1 LSLNAS
7 KTFLKGKRFYEVF
20 MQLDVYALGN
30 ALVDIQV
37 QVEDS
42 LLTELGL
49 EKGSRY
55 LTERCRQEE
64 ILQKLLGCKSLES
77 AQKAGKLQTAAGG
90 TAANTMYGISQLG
103 GRVGFC
109 GKVANDR
116 LGILYMSQMQQSGVV
131 FKENTGQGITGTC
144 VVLISE
150 DAQRTMLTCLGISG
164 EIEYEDIDEEL
175 LKHSRYVYLE
185 GFLFESECAT
195 QTMLRAVATA
205 RNSGVKIA
213 LTTSD
218 ATCINRHGDML
229 IQFIQNNVDLLFAN
243 AQEARALSNTD
254 NNETALRELSGWC
267 EGVAVTD
274 GEHGSMISF
283 NGEITKIKPKRV
295 SAVDTTG
302 AGDAYA
308 AGLLYGIASGR
319 TIRESGMIAS
329 LFSARVVAQIGPR
342 YNGDIQPELKK
353 LL

>member
-1 LSLNAS
+1 M
-7 KTFLKGKRFYEVF
+7 E
-20 MQLDVYALGN
+20 LDVYALGN
-30 ALVDIQV
+30 ALMDIQV

-55 LTERCRQEE
+55 LTERYRQEE
-64 ILQKLLGCKSLES
+64 ILQKLIGFNSLES
-77 AQKAGKLQTAAGG
+77 ARKAGKLQTAAGG

-103 GRVGFC
+103 GRTGFC
-109 GKVANDR
+109 GKVADDEF
-116 LGILYMSQMQQSGVV
+116 GALYVEYMRQSNII

-150 DAQRTMLTCLGISG
+150 DAQRTMLTCLGVSG
-164 EIEYEDIDEEL
+164 EIDYEDIDEEL
-175 LKHSRYVYLE
+175 LKHSRYIYLE

-195 QTMLRAVATA
+195 QTMLRAVAAA
-205 RNSGVKIA
+205 RKNGVKIA

-218 ATCINRHGDML
+218 ATCIDRYGDML
-229 IQFIQNNVDLLFAN
+229 IQFIQNDVDLLFAN
-243 AQEARALSNTD
+243 ASEARALSGAD
-254 NNETALRELSGWC
+254 NNDAALRVLSGWC

-274 GEHGSMISF
+274 GEHGSMVSF
-283 NGEITKIKPKRV
+283 NDDVTRITPNRV

-308 AGLLYGIASGR
+308 AGLLYGITSGH
-319 TIRESGMIAS
+319 TVRESGMIAS
-329 LFSARVVAQIGPR
+329 LFSAGVVSQIGPR
-342 YNGDIQPELKK
+342 YNGDIQPELRQ